1 MIDYK
6 LVCLIF
12 LAFGFNTVKSQN
24 INYKTL
30 LGIEHS
36 NLVGDSLQLEK
47 NTFIAFEKMKKAAL
61 NDGIKIKVVSGFRDF
76 KRQKEIWN
84 NKFLKFTKE
93 NNISGIDAINE
104 IIRFSTI
111 PGTSRHHWGTE
122 IDVIDEKYKNEKN
135 PLMSDKYEKDGIFSK
150 LKKWMDENSEKFGFY
165 LVYTNNPNRGGFE
178 YEPWHYTYL
187 PISKKYLNEFLKI
200 DIIEIISKIDIE
212 GKDLFTKNFIE
223 DYFNNN
229 ILQINPD
236 LK

>member
-12 LAFGFNTVKSQN
+12 FVFGFDIMKSQN

-36 NLVGDSLQLEK
+36 SLVGDSIQLEK
-47 NTFIAFEKMKKAAL
+47 NTFTAFEKMRKAAQ
-61 NDGIKIKVVSGFRDF
+61 NDGIKIKEEVNL

-84 NKFLKFTKE
+84 SKFLRFTKE
-93 NNISGIDAINE
+93 KKLSGIDAINE

-122 IDVIDEKYKNEKN
+122 IDVIDDKYKNEKN
-135 PLMSDKYEKDGIFSK
+135 PLIAAKYEKDGIFSK

-165 LVYTNNPNRGGFE
+165 LVYTDDSSREGFE

-212 GKDLFTKNFIE
+212 GKELFNEKFIT
-223 DYFNNN
+223 DYLINN

>member
-1 MIDYK
+1 
-6 LVCLIF
+6 
-12 LAFGFNTVKSQN
+12 
-24 INYKTL
+24 
-30 LGIEHS
+30 
-36 NLVGDSLQLEK
+36 
-47 NTFIAFEKMKKAAL
+47 MKKL
-61 NDGIKIKVVSGFRDF
+61 
-76 KRQKEIWN
+76 WN

-93 NNISGIDAINE
+93 DNFSGIDAINE

-165 LVYTNNPNRGGFE
+165 LVYTNNPNRAGFE

-223 DYFNNN
+223 DYFDNN

>member
-12 LAFGFNTVKSQN
+12 LVFGFDIMKSQN

-36 NLVGDSLQLEK
+36 SLVGDSIQLEK
-47 NTFIAFEKMKKAAL
+47 NTFTAFEKMRKAAL
-61 NDGIKIKVVSGFRDF
+61 NDGIKIKVISGFRDF

-84 NKFLKFTKE
+84 GKFLRFTKE
-93 NNISGIDAINE
+93 KKLSGIDAINE

-135 PLMSDKYEKDGIFSK
+135 PLIAAKYENDGIFSK

-165 LVYTNNPNRGGFE
+165 LVYTDDSSREGFE

-212 GKDLFTKNFIE
+212 GKELFNEKFIT
-223 DYFNNN
+223 DYLINN